1 MQAIF
6 VLIALTCICLVI
18 SVMTALDGSE
28 RLLKRD
34 ARAGTKILGWFLMV
48 VSGGG
53 FILAYTT
60 LATAVTAT
68 FFGTEMISSGWV
80 TDFASGG
87 FYLLIVVAGVAT
99 PIPFYRKTR
108 KRNRGRGMFT

>member
-18 SVMTALDGSE
+18 SVAMALEGSG

-34 ARAGTKILGWFLMV
+34 ARAGAKILGWFLIA

-53 FILAYTT
+53 FVLTYTT
-60 LATAVTAT
+60 LAAAIAAT
-68 FFGTEMISSGWV
+68 FFGTGMVSSGLV
-80 TDFASGG
+80 TDFVSGG
-87 FYLLIVVAGVAT
+87 FFLFIVAVGMAS
-99 PIPFYRKTR
+99 PIPFYRGTK
-108 KRNRGRGMFT
+108 KRSRGRRALT